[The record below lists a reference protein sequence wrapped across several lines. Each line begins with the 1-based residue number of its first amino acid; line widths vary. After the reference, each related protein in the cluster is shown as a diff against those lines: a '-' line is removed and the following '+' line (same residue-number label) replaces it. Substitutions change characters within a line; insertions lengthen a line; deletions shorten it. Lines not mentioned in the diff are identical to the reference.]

1 MKSKDERKHI
11 VRKFYDDFADD
22 YDASR
27 YSTEKQKII
36 DTAAKTVVLDL
47 LGNIEGKSILDCGC
61 GTGRFADIFAR
72 SGANAIGMDIS
83 ENMLSI
89 AKRKVPFAKFI
100 RGDVFSLPFKE
111 KKFDIVVCSQVLT
124 HLHKYKEP
132 LLEMKRVMK
141 ENGTIII
148 DIRNILWPLRP
159 LQILKQ
165 KIMEYNEYN
174 PHFTHIRRIKKICNE
189 IGLEIDEF
197 RGIGF
202 RFLNNMNDAGE
213 GKKIWRSFA
222 PTLIL
227 KIIVKDTL
235 RDN

>member
-1 MKSKDERKHI
+1 MKTKNERKQI
-11 VRKFYDDFADD
+11 VWKFYDDFADD

-27 YSTEKQKII
+27 YSTDKQKLI
-36 DTAAKTVVLDL
+36 DISAKAVVLDL

-61 GTGRFADIFAR
+61 GTGRFADIFVR

-89 AKRKVPFAKFI
+89 AKKKVPGAKFI

-111 KKFDIVVCSQVLT
+111 KEFDIVVCSQVLT

-132 LLEMKRVMK
+132 LLEMRRVMK

-165 KIMEYNEYN
+165 KIIGYNEYN
-174 PHFTHIRRIKKICNE
+174 PHFTHIGNIKKICSE
-189 IGLEIDEF
+189 IGLKIEDF

-202 RFLNNMNDAGE
+202 RFLNNINDAEE

-227 KIIVKDTL
+227 KIIANKG
-235 RDN
+235 

>member
-11 VRKFYDDFADD
+11 VWKFYDDFADD

-27 YSTEKQKII
+27 YSTEKQKLI
-36 DTAAKTVVLDL
+36 DTSAKTVVLDL

-61 GTGRFADIFAR
+61 GTGRFADIFVR
-72 SGANAIGMDIS
+72 SGADAMGVDIS

-89 AKRKVPFAKFI
+89 AKRKVPGATFI
-100 RGDVFSLPFKE
+100 KGDVFSLPFKE
-111 KKFDIVVCSQVLT
+111 KEFDIVVCSQVLT

-132 LLEMKRVMK
+132 LLEMKRIIK
-141 ENGTIII
+141 EDGTIII

-159 LQILKQ
+159 LQILKHIIL
-165 KIMEYNEYN
+165 KNNEYD
-174 PHFTHIRRIKKICNE
+174 PHFTHPRHIKKICGE
-189 IGLEIDEF
+189 IGLKIEEF

-202 RFLNNMNDAGE
+202 RFLNNMNNAGK
-213 GKKIWRSFA
+213 GKKIWRYFA

-227 KIIVKDTL
+227 KIIANKG
-235 RDN
+235 